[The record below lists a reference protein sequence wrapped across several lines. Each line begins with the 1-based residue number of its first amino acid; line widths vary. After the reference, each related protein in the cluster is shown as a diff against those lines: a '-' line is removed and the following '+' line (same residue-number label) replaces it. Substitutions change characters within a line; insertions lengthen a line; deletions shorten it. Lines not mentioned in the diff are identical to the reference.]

1 MKKKLLFTTLFI
13 LFLACF
19 TACGSN
25 SLPQG
30 ANIFNDKLDS
40 VQKINIILPDVKTID
55 NKEDVKQICDIIL
68 NQTYSEMNNPPLIE
82 GCFILELVGD
92 ENIEIG
98 LISNRLSINDKVYE
112 ARDKEAF
119 TTIYNLFRE

>member
-1 MKKKLLFTTLFI
+1 
-13 LFLACF
+13 
-19 TACGSN
+19 
-25 SLPQG
+25 
-30 ANIFNDKLDS
+30 
-40 VQKINIILPDVKTID
+40 
-55 NKEDVKQICDIIL
+55 
-68 NQTYSEMNNPPLIE
+68 MNNPPLIE